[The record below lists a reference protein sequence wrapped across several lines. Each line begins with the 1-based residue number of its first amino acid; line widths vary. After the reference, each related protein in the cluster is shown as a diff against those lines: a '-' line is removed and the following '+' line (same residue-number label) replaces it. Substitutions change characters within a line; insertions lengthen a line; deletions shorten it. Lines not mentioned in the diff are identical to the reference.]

1 MISFIE
7 LGIKELVTFVLFFK
21 GVHGSIQVGFV
32 LNSNSTLSLWV
43 VKKETHNRLGRNVDS
58 DG

>member
-21 GVHGSIQVGFV
+21 GVHESIQVGFV
-32 LNSNSTLSLWV
+32 LNTNST
-43 VKKETHNRLGRNVDS
+43 
-58 DG
+58 